1 MINIKNWPENIKVNQ
16 VRIARPTNK
25 LIEIKRFYG
34 DGIGLPVIGS
44 FEDHDGYSGL
54 MFGLPDSNYHLEF
67 TQHTE
72 EKECRAPTKDNLLV
86 FYLPDKNDVEKIAS
100 RLNSLG
106 YKETSSQNPYWNK
119 YGVTIEDPDGWRI
132 VLMNTGGINSN

>member
-34 DGIGLPVIGS
+34 DGIGLPVIGL

-86 FYLPDKNDVEKIAS
+86 FYLPDKIDVEKIVS

-106 YKETSSQNPYWNK
+106 YNETASQNPYWK
-119 YGVTIEDPDGWRI
+119 EHGVTIEDPDGWRI